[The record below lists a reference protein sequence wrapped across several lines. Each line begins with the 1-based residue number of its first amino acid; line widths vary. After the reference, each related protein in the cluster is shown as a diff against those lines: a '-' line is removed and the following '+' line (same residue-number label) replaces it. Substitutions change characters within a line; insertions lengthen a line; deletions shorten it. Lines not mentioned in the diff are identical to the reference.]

1 MLTILCCHAIL
12 CFAFG
17 EISLNPSIRSIHF
30 FRPNFRH
37 VNPSRN
43 GKSCIL
49 DPNMLPVSISL
60 SHLFRSEYWVIV
72 YHCIYILQR
81 MHFLSGGNWKTPPI
95 LQSHCS
101 GRMQNNVNFA
111 IFVYSSFI
119 LYYLVLRADW
129 TLLLF
134 TNLLLPPSALYFKIR
149 FILDTS

>member
-1 MLTILCCHAIL
+1 MCLVLTILCCHAIL

-81 MHFLSGGNWKTPPI
+81 MHFLSGVEI
-95 LQSHCS
+95 ERLHQY
-101 GRMQNNVNFA
+101 NNL
-111 IFVYSSFI
+111 IFFRPYAKQCELCNNCIFFI
-119 LYYLVLRADW
+119 HS
-129 TLLLF
+129 
-134 TNLLLPPSALYFKIR
+134 LLPQSPC
-149 FILDTS
+149 